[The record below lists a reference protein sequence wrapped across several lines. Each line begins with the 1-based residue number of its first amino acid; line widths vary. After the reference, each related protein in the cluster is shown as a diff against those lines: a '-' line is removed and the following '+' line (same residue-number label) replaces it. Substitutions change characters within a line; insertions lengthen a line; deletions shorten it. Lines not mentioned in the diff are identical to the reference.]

1 MVKKIKISDLAKD
14 LNVPG
19 NDIAEL
25 MGEYSEV
32 KKKPSSTLNEE
43 EINLVLEHYTQQNQ
57 VASFDAYFDQRNRKD
72 EPVQVKEEEPQ
83 KPEKKAVK
91 SGPDKKTE
99 ENKSDKSE
107 KPEKPKQE
115 VKTQEKAAEKKNAPE
130 KKTEPA
136 PAPAPQKEERKS
148 NDDK

>member
-57 VASFDAYFDQRNRKD
+57 VASFDAYFDQRNR
-72 EPVQVKEEEPQ
+72 
-83 KPEKKAVK
+83 
-91 SGPDKKTE
+91 
-99 ENKSDKSE
+99 
-107 KPEKPKQE
+107 
-115 VKTQEKAAEKKNAPE
+115 
-130 KKTEPA
+130 
-136 PAPAPQKEERKS
+136 RKS
-148 NDDK
+148 LRNLKRKL